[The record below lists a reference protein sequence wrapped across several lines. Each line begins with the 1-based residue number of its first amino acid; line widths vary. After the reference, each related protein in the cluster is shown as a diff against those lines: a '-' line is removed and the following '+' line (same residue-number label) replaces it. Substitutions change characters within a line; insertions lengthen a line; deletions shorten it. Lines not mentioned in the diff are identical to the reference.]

1 MRPGGPPVVGVI
13 GVEAGR
19 RSGHSGVMTSPCQA
33 NPPSPGGGSSR
44 RHLLRR
50 WLRGLLVAALGL
62 AAAQLPAG
70 EARWWKGNLH
80 THTLWSDGDDFPEM
94 IAESYRERGYHFLA
108 LSDHNLLSRGE
119 RWISLK
125 AVADRA
131 KGEPWRAGIRP
142 RDAFA
147 AYLRRHG
154 PDWVQTRTNPTN
166 GTREVRL
173 KPYDE
178 FRALVEERGRF
189 LLIESEE
196 LTQETSQ
203 RRQIHLGAI
212 NLHEALPAIRGA
224 TVPEILQKALDQ
236 VAEAGRRS
244 GRPTLLHVNHPN
256 YKWGVTAED
265 LAAVVGERFF
275 EVWNGVDGDNDPGD
289 ALHPSTDQIWDIA
302 NTLRLAGLGAPP
314 LQAVASDDSH
324 DYQGNERHSPPF
336 RAWIQVRAW
345 HLTPESLIRAIERGD
360 FYASTGVVLEDVAFD
375 ADARR
380 LSLRIHARPG
390 ERLTTRFLGTRRGV
404 SLAGR
409 PRLDA
414 AGKVLETTLDYRSGT
429 GPQIGEVLA
438 EVAGPRPSY
447 RMRGDELYVRAVVT
461 SSRAPEV
468 PTTEAE
474 FQQAWTQPVGW
485 KPAVAPQP

>member
-1 MRPGGPPVVGVI
+1 
-13 GVEAGR
+13 
-19 RSGHSGVMTSPCQA
+19 MTSPCQA

-336 RAWIQVRAW
+336 RAWIQVRAR

-438 EVAGPRPSY
+438 EVTGPRPSY

-485 KPAVAPQP
+485 KPAVSPQP

>member
-1 MRPGGPPVVGVI
+1 
-13 GVEAGR
+13 
-19 RSGHSGVMTSPCQA
+19 MTIPCSTD
-33 NPPSPGGGSSR
+33 PPSPGGGS
-44 RHLLRR
+44 RHPVAGRILAGRP
-50 WLRGLLVAALGL
+50 GLLPILLAATLGLAGLGL
-62 AAAQLPAG
+62 AAD

-119 RWISLK
+119 RWMSLK
-125 AVADRA
+125 SVADRA
-131 KGEPWRAGIRP
+131 KGEPSHAGIQP
-142 RDAFA
+142 RDACA

-154 PDWVQTRTNPTN
+154 PDWVQSRTNPTN

-196 LTQETSQ
+196 ITQAAENK
-203 RRQIHLGAI
+203 RQIHIGAI
-212 NLHEALPAIRGA
+212 NLHEALPSLNGA
-224 TVPEILQKALDQ
+224 TVPEIIQKALDR
-236 VAEAGRRS
+236 VAEARQRS
-244 GRPTLLHVNHPN
+244 GRPTLVHVNHPN

-314 LQAVASDDSH
+314 LFGVATDDSH
-324 DYQGNERHSPPF
+324 DYQGNERRAPPF
-336 RAWIQVRAW
+336 RAWIEVRAR
-345 HLTPESLIRAIERGD
+345 HLTPESLIQAIERGD
-360 FYASTGVVLEDVAFD
+360 FYASAGVVLDDVAFD

-390 ERLTTRFLGTRRGV
+390 EHFTTRFIGTRRGV
-404 SLAGR
+404 SLAGK
-409 PRLDA
+409 PRVDA
-414 AGKVLETTLDYRSGT
+414 AGKVVETTLDYRAET
-429 GPQIGEVLA
+429 GPQIGEILA
-438 EVAGPRPSY
+438 EVKGPRPSF
-447 RMRGDELYVRAVVT
+447 RLRGDELYVRAVVT
-461 SSRAPEV
+461 SSRKPEV

-485 KPAVAPQP
+485 KAAVAPQP

>member
-1 MRPGGPPVVGVI
+1 MDMHPDGFRRPAPNVGRPGLVI
-13 GVEAGR
+13 
-19 RSGHSGVMTSPCQA
+19 
-33 NPPSPGGGSSR
+33 
-44 RHLLRR
+44 L
-50 WLRGLLVAALGL
+50 GLLTFLSCLSAS
-62 AAAQLPAG
+62 AQPL
-70 EARWWKGNLH
+70 RWWKGNLH

-94 IAESYRERGYHFLA
+94 IAESYRRRGYHFLA

-196 LTQETSQ
+196 LTQETTRR

-212 NLHEALPAIRGA
+212 NLHEALPALRGE
-224 TVPEILQKALDQ
+224 TVPEILRKALDQ

-265 LAAVVGERFF
+265 LAAVVDEQFF

-314 LQAVASDDSH
+314 LFGVASDDSH
-324 DYQGNERHSPPF
+324 DYQGNERRSPPF
-336 RAWIQVRAW
+336 RAWIQVRAR

-360 FYASTGVVLEDVAFD
+360 FYASTGVVLDDMAFD

-390 ERLTTRFLGTRRGV
+390 ERLTTRFIGTRRGV

-414 AGKVLETTLDYRSGT
+414 AGNVLETTLDYRSDT

>member
-1 MRPGGPPVVGVI
+1 MDDGPPEVEISTRTVWFASCRGVCDSI
-13 GVEAGR
+13 FCIKPSPPDGAFPFQLN
-19 RSGHSGVMTSPCQA
+19 RSG
-33 NPPSPGGGSSR
+33 
-44 RHLLRR
+44 L
-50 WLRGLLVAALGL
+50 
-62 AAAQLPAG
+62 
-70 EARWWKGNLH
+70 
-80 THTLWSDGDDFPEM
+80 
-94 IAESYRERGYHFLA
+94 
-108 LSDHNLLSRGE
+108 
-119 RWISLK
+119 
-125 AVADRA
+125 
-131 KGEPWRAGIRP
+131 
-142 RDAFA
+142 A

-154 PDWVQTRTNPTN
+154 SDWVQTRTNPTN
-166 GTREVRL
+166 GTQEVRL

-196 LTQETSQ
+196 LTQETTR
-203 RRQIHLGAI
+203 RRQIHIGAI
-212 NLHEALPAIRGA
+212 NLHESLSALRGD

-244 GRPTLLHVNHPN
+244 GRPTLVHVNHPN

-314 LQAVASDDSH
+314 LFGAATDDSH
-324 DYQGNERHSPPF
+324 DYQGNERRAPPF
-336 RAWIQVRAW
+336 RAWIQVRAR

-360 FYASTGVVLEDVAFD
+360 FYASTGVVLNDVAFD
-375 ADARR
+375 ADAGR

-390 ERLTTRFLGTRRGV
+390 ERLTTRFIGTRRGV
-404 SLAGR
+404 LLAGR
-409 PRLDA
+409 PRFDA
-414 AGKVLETTLDYRSGT
+414 AGKVVETTLSYRSGS

-438 EVAGPRPSY
+438 EVTGARPSY

-461 SSRAPEV
+461 SSRKPEV

-474 FQQAWTQPVGW
+474 FQQAWTQPMGR
-485 KPAVAPQP
+485 AAGAPRK

>member
-1 MRPGGPPVVGVI
+1 
-13 GVEAGR
+13 
-19 RSGHSGVMTSPCQA
+19 MTSPCQA

-336 RAWIQVRAW
+336 RAWIQVRAR

-438 EVAGPRPSY
+438 EVTGPRPSY

-485 KPAVAPQP
+485 VLGEPRN

>member
-1 MRPGGPPVVGVI
+1 MSIPFPTTPPL
-13 GVEAGR
+13 
-19 RSGHSGVMTSPCQA
+19 
-33 NPPSPGGGSSR
+33 PGGGS
-44 RHLLRR
+44 RHPVAGGTLAGRP
-50 WLRGLLVAALGL
+50 GLLPILLAATLGLAGLGL
-62 AAAQLPAG
+62 AAG
-70 EARWWKGNLH
+70 EVRWWKGNLH

-94 IAESYRERGYHFLA
+94 IAEAYRERGYHFLA

-119 RWISLK
+119 RWMSLK
-125 AVADRA
+125 SVADRA
-131 KGEPWRAGIRP
+131 KGEPWHAGIQP

-147 AYLRRHG
+147 AYLRRYG
-154 PDWVQTRTNPTN
+154 PDWVQSRTNPTN

-196 LTQETSQ
+196 LTQETTR
-203 RRQIHLGAI
+203 RRQIHIGAI
-212 NLHEALPAIRGA
+212 NLHEALPALRGD

-314 LQAVASDDSH
+314 LFGVATDDSH
-324 DYQGNERHSPPF
+324 DYQGNERRSPPF
-336 RAWIQVRAW
+336 RAWIQVRAR
-345 HLTPESLIRAIERGD
+345 HLTPESLIHAVEQGD
-360 FYASTGVVLEDVAFD
+360 FYASTGVVLDDVAFD

-390 ERLTTRFLGTRRGV
+390 ERFTTRFIGTRRGV
-404 SLAGR
+404 SLAGK
-409 PRLDA
+409 PRVDA
-414 AGKVLETTLDYRSGT
+414 AGKVVETTLDYRAET
-429 GPQIGEVLA
+429 GPQIGEILA
-438 EVAGPRPSY
+438 EVKGPRPSF
-447 RMRGDELYVRAVVT
+447 RLRCDELYVRAVVT
-461 SSRAPEV
+461 SSRKPEV

-485 KPAVAPQP
+485 KVGEPRR

>member
-1 MRPGGPPVVGVI
+1 MTRPTTLGELRASGWVSRPVKDEVRANAIARIAAGKPLVDGVL
-13 GVEAGR
+13 GYEDTVLPQLENALLAG
-19 RSGHSGVMTSPCQA
+19 HDLI
-33 NPPSPGGGSSR
+33 
-44 RHLLRR
+44 LL
-50 WLRGLLVAALGL
+50 G
-62 AAAQLPAG
+62 
-70 EARWWKGNLH
+70 
-80 THTLWSDGDDFPEM
+80 
-94 IAESYRERGYHFLA
+94 ERGQAKTRIIRSLTE
-108 LSDHNLLSRGE
+108 LLDEWMPIVAGSE
-119 RWISLK
+119 INDDPYNPIS
-125 AVADRA
+125 AHA
-131 KGEPWRAGIRP
+131 
-142 RDAFA
+142 
-147 AYLRRHG
+147 
-154 PDWVQTRTNPTN
+154 
-166 GTREVRL
+166 
-173 KPYDE
+173 
-178 FRALVEERGRF
+178 RALVEERGRF

-336 RAWIQVRAW
+336 RAWIQVRAR

-438 EVAGPRPSY
+438 EVTGPRPSY

-485 KPAVAPQP
+485 VLGEPRN

>member
-19 RSGHSGVMTSPCQA
+19 RSGHSGVVTSPCQA

-336 RAWIQVRAW
+336 RAWIQVRAR

-438 EVAGPRPSY
+438 EVTGPRPSY

-485 KPAVAPQP
+485 VLGEPRN

>member
-336 RAWIQVRAW
+336 RAWIQVRAR

-438 EVAGPRPSY
+438 EVTGPRPSY

-485 KPAVAPQP
+485 VLGEPRN